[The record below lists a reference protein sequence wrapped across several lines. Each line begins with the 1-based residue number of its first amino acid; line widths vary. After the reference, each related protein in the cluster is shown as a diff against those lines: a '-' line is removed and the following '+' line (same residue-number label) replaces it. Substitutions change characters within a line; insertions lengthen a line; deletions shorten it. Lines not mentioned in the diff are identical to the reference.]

1 MYPEEEQDF
10 DIRQWNLSGWF
21 MGVAETVCPSNY
33 QDKVDWATAAYKLWQ
48 RTGIKPEEVRAA
60 RCPNWKSS
68 YEEYKKRERRNKTKV
83 SKLVKEF
90 NIKYIEPD
98 RYDVLIN
105 CSSLG
110 MIVPFV

>member
-1 MYPEEEQDF
+1 MYPKEEQDF

-83 SKLVKEF
+83 F
-90 NIKYIEPD
+90 YYP
-98 RYDVLIN
+98 
-105 CSSLG
+105 
-110 MIVPFV
+110 